1 MTWNPY
7 GTGGYDSTPSRGEEP
22 HGGQAAPS
30 GWSPQSGYGTATS
43 APDGYGAPT
52 GGPRQHP
59 YGPPT
64 GSSGQHPYGPPT
76 GDAGAHYVPGSP
88 AAAHIG
94 GQAEGRPGLRAL
106 AVLLVLGSFAYLG
119 WHGVMWGEPLVE
131 YLDSCRVA
139 DGMSCFAAAPVHQWV
154 YAPLL
159 AVVVA
164 WAAASGASVEA
175 KNGRAR
181 GYLHLLVGVAAL
193 VIGGLV
199 SSL

>member
-7 GTGGYDSTPSRGEEP
+7 GTGGYDSSPPQGEGS
-22 HGGQAAPS
+22 HAGQAAPS
-30 GWSPQSGYGTATS
+30 GWSGQA
-43 APDGYGAPT
+43 GYGAGGT
-52 GGPRQHP
+52 GGPGPHG
-59 YGPPT
+59 YG
-64 GSSGQHPYGPPT
+64 G
-76 GDAGAHYVPGSP
+76 AGAHYVPGSP
-88 AAAHIG
+88 AEAHVG
-94 GQAEGRPGLRAL
+94 GQVEGRPGLRVL
-106 AVLLVLGSFAYLG
+106 AVLLVLISFAYLV

-131 YLDSCRVA
+131 YLDSCPVS
-139 DGMSCFAAAPVHQWV
+139 DGMACFAAAPVRQWV

-181 GYLHLLVGVAAL
+181 GYLHLLFGVAAL